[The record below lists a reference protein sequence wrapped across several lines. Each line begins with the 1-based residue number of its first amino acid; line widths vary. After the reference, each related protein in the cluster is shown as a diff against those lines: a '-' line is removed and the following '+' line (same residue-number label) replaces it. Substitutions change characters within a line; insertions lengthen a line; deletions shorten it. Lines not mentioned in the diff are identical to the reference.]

1 MKDKLTKKEISKLE
15 RLFSPED
22 IEKIIKEFGVQDIK
36 KVINHPCLEN

>member
-1 MKDKLTKKEISKLE
+1 MKDKLTKKEIIKLE

-22 IEKIIKEFGVQDIK
+22 IEKIIKEFGVQDVK